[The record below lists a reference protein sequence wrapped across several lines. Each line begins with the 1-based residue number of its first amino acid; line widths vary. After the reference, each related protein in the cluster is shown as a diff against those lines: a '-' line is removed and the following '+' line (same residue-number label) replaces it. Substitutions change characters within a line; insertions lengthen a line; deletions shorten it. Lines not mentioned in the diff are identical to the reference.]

1 VPRSGNGLKREESC
15 IEGSIQ
21 SFQINPLPNTHPLLV
36 FINPKSGGKQGER
49 YLSIDE
55 YLFQEMRSLYSFVV
69 LCVNF
74 NFY

>member
-1 VPRSGNGLKREESC
+1 MKPEESC

-49 YLSIDE
+49 YA
-55 YLFQEMRSLYSFVV
+55 
-69 LCVNF
+69 
-74 NFY
+74 